1 MPSVAFSEGEGAL
14 GEEAGPLGET
24 GKGGGVVDPET
35 SGFIS
40 SAMQNC
46 PRASQNGAAS
56 G

>member
-1 MPSVAFSEGEGAL
+1 MPSVAFSEGEDVL

-40 SAMQNC
+40 SAI
-46 PRASQNGAAS
+46 RSRF
-56 G
+56 